1 MAFLETTDLIGSLA
15 GMLTTLAFVP
25 QAFKVI
31 RTRSTQD
38 LSLGMCLIFS
48 AGLVMWLIYGL
59 CIGSMPVILANAV
72 TLVLSTIILRYKLKY
87 G

>member
-1 MAFLETTDLIGSLA
+1 MIFLETAELIGSVA
-15 GMLTTLAFVP
+15 GTLTTLAFVP
-25 QAFKVI
+25 QVLKVV

-48 AGLVMWLIYGL
+48 AGLLMWLVYGL
-59 CIGSMPVILANAV
+59 CIGSAPVILANAV
-72 TLVLSTIILRYKLKY
+72 TLVLSAIILRYKLKY